1 MLTAHFQTYPD
12 GTYHGILSIDG
23 FVVADN
29 EAEILGPQAY
39 SHGGYDLTG
48 YRDEW
53 HKATNWGWG
62 HSAAWCLSA
71 MVHMAIKA
79 EFEHKYAKISRK

>member
-12 GTYHGILSIDG
+12 GTYHGILAIDSY
-23 FVVADN
+23 VVQDC
-29 EAEILGPQAY
+29 EGKILTPRAY

-53 HKATNWGWG
+53 HRATNWGWG
-62 HSAAWCLSA
+62 HSATWCLA
-71 MVHMAIKA
+71 KMVQIAIEA
-79 EFEHKYAKISRK
+79 ERDALAKSLNIF